1 MASFKGGKEM
11 EMHELAQKIVAL
23 VGGEKNIKNLTHC
36 ATRLRFEL
44 KDDNKADLEQLKKL
58 DGVLTAQVQGTQT
71 QVVIGA
77 KVGKVFDEI
86 MKSSNISSDLS
97 ETTT

>member
-1 MASFKGGKEM
+1 M
-11 EMHELAQKIVAL
+11 
-23 VGGEKNIKNLTHC
+23 
-36 ATRLRFEL
+36 
-44 KDDNKADLEQLKKL
+44 KKL
-58 DGVLTAQVQGTQT
+58 DGVLTAQVQGIQT

-97 ETTT
+97 ETTTQKKKVNPLNAALAAISGIFAPTLPVRIIQ

>member
-44 KDDNKADLEQLKKL
+44 KDDNKADL
-58 DGVLTAQVQGTQT
+58 
-71 QVVIGA
+71 
-77 KVGKVFDEI
+77 
-86 MKSSNISSDLS
+86 
-97 ETTT
+97 